1 MLRSVYYYISR
12 NSGPF
17 GEEDRHEITDAEWR
31 AAVAADPDLAIE
43 QPEES
48 GPRGAS
54 SGVWA
59 VWHSYPGGYPAWFVL
74 LRNGDVEV
82 KGMDEAL
89 FGKFKQLASALGARI
104 FCETG
109 EEVT

>member
-1 MLRSVYYYISR
+1 MSEYFYITR

-17 GEEDRHEITDAEWR
+17 VKEGRREITEAEWR
-31 AAVAADPDLAIE
+31 SAIASVSDLSIE
-43 QPEES
+43 QPEHS
-48 GPRGAS
+48 GPRGAAT
-54 SGVWA
+54 GVWA
-59 VWHSYPGGYPAWFVL
+59 IWRSYPGGYPAWFVL

-89 FGKFKQLASALGARI
+89 FAKFKQLASALGAQM

-109 EEVT
+109 EALT

>member
-1 MLRSVYYYISR
+1 MSVYYYLIR

-17 GEEDRHEITDAEWR
+17 VKEGRREITEAEWR
-31 AAVAADPDLAIE
+31 VAVAADPDLAIE
-43 QPEES
+43 QPEQS

-59 VWHSYPGGYPAWFVL
+59 VWHSYLGGYPAWFVL
-74 LRNGDVEV
+74 LKNGDVEV
-82 KGMDEAL
+82 KEMDEAL
-89 FGKFKQLASALGARI
+89 FGKFKRLASALGARI

-109 EEVT
+109 EEFT

>member
-1 MLRSVYYYISR
+1 MSVYYYLTR

-17 GEEDRHEITDAEWR
+17 VKAGRREITEVEWR
-31 AAVAADPDLAIE
+31 AAVSSVPDLAIDV
-43 QPEES
+43 PEHS

-54 SGVWA
+54 TGVWA
-59 VWHSYPGGYPAWFVL
+59 VWRSYPGGYPAWFVL

-89 FGKFKQLASALGARI
+89 FVKFQQLASALGARI

-109 EEVT
+109 EEFA

>member
-1 MLRSVYYYISR
+1 MSVYYYITR

-17 GEEDRHEITDAEWR
+17 AKEGRHEITEAEWR

-54 SGVWA
+54 CGVWA

-74 LRNGDVEV
+74 LKNGDVEV
-82 KGMDEAL
+82 KGMDEAIL
-89 FGKFKQLASALGARI
+89 GKFQLLASALGARI

-109 EEVT
+109 EEFA

>member
-1 MLRSVYYYISR
+1 MSEYYYITR

-17 GEEDRHEITDAEWR
+17 IEQGRREITEAEWR
-31 AAVAADPDLAIE
+31 SAVAAIPELALE
-43 QPEES
+43 QPEHS
-48 GPRGAS
+48 GPRGNLT
-54 SGVWA
+54 GVWA
-59 VWHSYPGGYPAWFVL
+59 VWRSYPGGYPAWFVL

-89 FGKFKQLASALGARI
+89 FTKFKQLATLLDGRI

-109 EEVT
+109 EEFE